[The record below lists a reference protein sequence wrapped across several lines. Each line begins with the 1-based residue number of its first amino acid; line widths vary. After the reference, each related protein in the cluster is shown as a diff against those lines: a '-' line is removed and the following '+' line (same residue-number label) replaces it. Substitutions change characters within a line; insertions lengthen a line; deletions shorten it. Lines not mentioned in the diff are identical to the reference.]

1 MATPLASA
9 AWRST
14 FCMIP
19 AAAFIGGCGPVEP
32 EGTPLDHGQWRLTT
46 EFSTP
51 KIDGLSLDSLR
62 KQLPADRERTECTTP
77 VVRTGARFMEM
88 FNFNES
94 ACDLTSASSN
104 KGTITAEGQC
114 PALAARIAS
123 AGGGAGYKIDH
134 GKSWIKING
143 TYEPDY
149 LKVDADI
156 IMTVTTDRG
165 ETSRLTVNA
174 THTAERTG
182 DCS

>member
-1 MATPLASA
+1 M
-9 AWRST
+9 
-14 FCMIP
+14 
-19 AAAFIGGCGPVEP
+19 
-32 EGTPLDHGQWRLTT
+32 D
-46 EFSTP
+46 
-51 KIDGLSLDSLR
+51 
-62 KQLPADRERTECTTP
+62 
-77 VVRTGARFMEM
+77 M

-94 ACDLTSASSN
+94 ACDLSSARAD
-104 KGTITAEGQC
+104 KGIIAAEGQC
-114 PALAARIAS
+114 PGLATAIAS
-123 AGGGAGYKIDH
+123 AGGGAGYKIGH